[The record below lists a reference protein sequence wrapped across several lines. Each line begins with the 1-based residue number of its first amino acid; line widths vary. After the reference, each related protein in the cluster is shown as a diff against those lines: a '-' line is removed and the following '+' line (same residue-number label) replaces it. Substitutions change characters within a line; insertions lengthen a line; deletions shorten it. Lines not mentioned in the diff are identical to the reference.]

1 MVIVQLSFVQLEM
14 NGEGKRGRE
23 GGEGVVVSIGQS
35 VHAPNPMSALNL
47 DTVLI

>member
-1 MVIVQLSFVQLEM
+1 MVVVQRSFVQLEM
-14 NGEGKRGRE
+14 NGEGKRGR
-23 GGEGVVVSIGQS
+23 EGVVVSIGQS